1 MDEMKERF
9 KSLAS
14 KPIKKVGRAD
24 DKGACRLRAWT
35 VMQTD

>member
-14 KPIKKVGRAD
+14 KPIKKVRRDGARPHDDEEGEVEGR
-24 DKGACRLRAWT
+24 C
-35 VMQTD
+35 V